1 MECGI
6 LISVNTN
13 EVTAQIVADII
24 SAISEMLQFFF
35 LYFTI
40 MTFICHFTKIQSLK
54 FIIIFNT
61 LYC

>member
-13 EVTAQIVADII
+13 EVTALIVADII

-35 LYFTI
+35 PLFYYNDFYLP
-40 MTFICHFTKIQSLK
+40 F
-54 FIIIFNT
+54 
-61 LYC
+61 Y